1 MNKRISGL
9 DLARVFSIFGMMV
22 VNYHYG
28 FGAFQG
34 SRALQEFANFFNGRA
49 SACFVVLAGIGLIL
63 FARKMREKP
72 DDIDLANKAKRVILN
87 RSILLF
93 FIGTLDSIYWP
104 ADILRS
110 YGAFFFI
117 GSFCLAWRK
126 NSYLLASAI
135 SIVLFTALYMI
146 FDFSKDWNIAMFSYI
161 GFWTPFGFIK
171 SLFFNGWNPV
181 LPWIGFFFWGMFLGV
196 HILEEKKNEKTIIWM
211 SLIVFSL
218 LFLLSL
224 NTEITKILNPP
235 VIRNLYGQDSIFTVN
250 QLPPLPMYYF
260 LSISFANIVIILFLK
275 IGYHFRDSKIVNAIA
290 KIGTYS
296 HTIYLFHIYIGMIV
310 YLIFRNIPTEEIFY
324 SMYGKESI
332 EFMWVYTLLAFS
344 ILSLFCLLWSLKF
357 AAGPLELFVKKVTE
371 KNLI

>member
-1 MNKRISGL
+1 M
-9 DLARVFSIFGMMV
+9 DV
-22 VNYHYG
+22 
-28 FGAFQG
+28 
-34 SRALQEFANFFNGRA
+34 
-49 SACFVVLAGIGLIL
+49 
-63 FARKMREKP
+63 P
-72 DDIDLANKAKRVILN
+72 
-87 RSILLF
+87 
-93 FIGTLDSIYWP
+93 
-104 ADILRS
+104 
-110 YGAFFFI
+110 
-117 GSFCLAWRK
+117 
-126 NSYLLASAI
+126 NS
-135 SIVLFTALYMI
+135 
-146 FDFSKDWNIAMFSYI
+146 
-161 GFWTPFGFIK
+161 
-171 SLFFNGWNPV
+171 
-181 LPWIGFFFWGMFLGV
+181 
-196 HILEEKKNEKTIIWM
+196 
-211 SLIVFSL
+211 FSL